1 MQYLKFWAESFR
13 WSFRFL
19 SSLLL
24 NKLKDRTKTTINGK
38 LNTRAIM
45 NDRHQT
51 CRKIKIF
58 KGLLATSAQ
67 SAEEKKKACSRAG
80 PVKRSAARRQD

>member
-1 MQYLKFWAESFR
+1 
-13 WSFRFL
+13 
-19 SSLLL
+19 
-24 NKLKDRTKTTINGK
+24 
-38 LNTRAIM
+38 M

-58 KGLLATSAQ
+58 IGLLATSAQ